1 MLAALRI
8 AIVVIAA
15 LEIYWFSDSFS
26 LALETLSDP
35 RDAQWFNVASSLA
48 TGVIAPLCALAAGV
62 LALAG
67 IRLGLAGILLCVGP
81 ATYLLP
87 VIAFGIGIAIYG
99 F

>member
-1 MLAALRI
+1 MCACPGAL
-8 AIVVIAA
+8 
-15 LEIYWFSDSFS
+15 S
-26 LALETLSDP
+26 
-35 RDAQWFNVASSLA
+35 
-48 TGVIAPLCALAAGV
+48 
-62 LALAG
+62 LAG

>member
-1 MLAALRI
+1 MLRI
-8 AIVVIAA
+8 AIIIIAA
-15 LEIYWFSDSFS
+15 LEIFWFSDSFS
-26 LALETLSDP
+26 LALDTLAEP
-35 RDAQWFNVASSLA
+35 RDAQGFNVASALA
-48 TGVIAPLCALAAGV
+48 AGVFAPLCALAAAG

-67 IRLGLAGILLCVGP
+67 KRLGLATILLCVGP